1 MKKTVM
7 ALSVIVLSVN
17 GFGQN
22 QEKAIDEVN
31 LQGRFLSIPYNDVN
45 ENVTVIT
52 RQQIENSPATVLMN
66 YCNSILDWI
75 SEDEVLMVFRAIFRF
90 GEVLLSRF

>member
-1 MKKTVM
+1 VQ
-7 ALSVIVLSVN
+7 
-17 GFGQN
+17 FGQN

-52 RQQIENSPATVLMN
+52 RQQIEQSGNQH
-66 YCNSILDWI
+66 
-75 SEDEVLMVFRAIFRF
+75 
-90 GEVLLSRF
+90 